1 MNVSVIGCGYVGSHL
16 ADALEASGCT
26 VNRYDPPKGMNG
38 LRVDQDAYIIC
49 VGTPLT
55 EDGNP
60 DLRDVEQAVA
70 AVGSVASQ
78 RALIILEST
87 VAPGTTRRLL
97 GPLHDRGHRVAYSPE
112 RIDPG
117 SGRQTWG
124 VPKLVAGIDRASS
137 LAALDLYSRV
147 TRQPVEC
154 PSLEVAELAKLH
166 ENAYRAVNI
175 ALVDELAELCRAVDV
190 DPADV
195 LDAAATKPFGF
206 ARFDPGAGPGGHCIP
221 VDPAYLLDAADEHR
235 VRMRTLAAAHLRNT
249 TAAQRNMS
257 RVFEAMGGRGGGKV
271 AVLGL
276 TYKPG
281 VDDTRGSAGM
291 ALADRLSHLYDV
303 GTHDPHVVYRP
314 PAPRP
319 HWYAADVQ
327 QCIGLLDWADLVVV
341 CTAHP
346 EYLDL
351 RDRTDTPILDLTGQL
366 HPLNNAE
373 MRAAA

>member
-1 MNVSVIGCGYVGSHL
+1 MNISVIGCGYVGSHL
-16 ADALEASGCT
+16 ADALEKSGCD
-26 VNRYDPPKGMNG
+26 VNRYDPPKGLNA

-55 EDGNP
+55 DDGGP
-60 DLRDVEQAVA
+60 DLRDVEQAVNA
-70 AVGSVASQ
+70 AGSVANKP
-78 RALIILEST
+78 ALIILEST
-87 VAPGTTRRLL
+87 VAPGTTRLLL

-117 SGRQTWG
+117 SNRQMWD

-137 LAALDLYSRV
+137 LAALDLYARV
-147 TRQPVEC
+147 TRHPVEC
-154 PSLEVAELAKLH
+154 ASLEVAELAKLH

-175 ALVDELAELCRAVDV
+175 ALVDELAELCRAIDTN
-190 DPADV
+190 PADV

-206 ARFDPGAGPGGHCIP
+206 QRFDPGAGPGGHCIP

-235 VRMRTLAAAHLRNT
+235 VRMRTLSAAHLRNT

-271 AVLGL
+271 AILGL

-281 VDDTRGSAGM
+281 VEDRRNSAGI
-291 ALADRLSHLYDV
+291 ALRDRLSTLYQV
-303 GTHDPHVVYRP
+303 MTHDPYDEVASHPLPILR
-314 PAPRP
+314 R
-319 HWYAADVQ
+319 
-327 QCIGLLDWADLVVV
+327 WADLVVV

-346 EYLDL
+346 EYLNL
-351 RDRTDTPILDLTGQL
+351 RDMTDTPILDLTGRL
-366 HPLNNAE
+366 HPASATASIGI
-373 MRAAA
+373 AA